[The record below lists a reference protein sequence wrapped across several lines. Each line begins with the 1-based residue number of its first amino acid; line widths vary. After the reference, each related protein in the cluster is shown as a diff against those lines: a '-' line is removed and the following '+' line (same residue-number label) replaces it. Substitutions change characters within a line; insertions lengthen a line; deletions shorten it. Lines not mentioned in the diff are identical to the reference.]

1 MHFVK
6 EVKYLREYELE
17 LTFEDD
23 SVRLVDLRSHL
34 EGEMFEPLKQMS
46 NFRSVYLNA
55 DLDTIVWAN
64 GADMS
69 PDFLY
74 EIGVPLATSA
84 PIAKA

>member
-6 EVKYLREYELE
+6 DVQYLTDYKLQ
-17 LTFEDD
+17 LTFEDG
-23 SVRLVDLRSHL
+23 SVRDVDLAQHL
-34 EGEMFEPLKQMS
+34 DGEVFKPLQDLD
-46 NFRSVYLNA
+46 NFRKVRVNS

-74 EIGVPLATSA
+74 EISVPVVESV
-84 PIAKA
+84 PG